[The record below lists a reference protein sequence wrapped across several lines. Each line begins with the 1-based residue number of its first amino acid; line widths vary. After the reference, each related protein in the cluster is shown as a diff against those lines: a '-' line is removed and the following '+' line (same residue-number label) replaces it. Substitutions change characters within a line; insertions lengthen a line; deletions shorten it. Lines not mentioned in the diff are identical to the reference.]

1 MSKFTDL
8 LDRLISPGKSIS
20 LPPPG
25 IYHFTR
31 DEQGEKSRI
40 HLRIDADRHAVL
52 IINASRI
59 VHLNPTAGFM
69 AYLILNQTSQE
80 DAKNA
85 LVHLYR
91 VSKNQALFDYTQITQ
106 QITELIRID
115 GACPIH
121 DLDLD
126 ILHPFSM
133 RPKVPYRMDLALTY
147 RCNNNCAHCYNARP
161 RTFPEMETQQWYE
174 ILDATWSLGIPH
186 VVFTGGEPTL
196 RRDLP
201 ELIAHAE
208 HNGQITGVNSNGRRF
223 ADKSYVQELIDAG
236 LDHVQIT
243 LESHDPSIHNQMVG
257 AQQAWEQTTDGLRNV
272 LDSSLYVMTN
282 TTMLRQN
289 SPFLSQTL
297 EFIADLGVP
306 TVGLNALIYAGRGR
320 EVGTEIPEKDLSPM
334 LELARMHT
342 SSHQQRLIWY
352 TPTQYCHFDPVEFEL
367 GVKGCTAALYNMCIE
382 PNGDV
387 IPCQSYYQPVGNL
400 LLDPWENIWNH
411 PICYSLRERQL
422 IPDKCHACAILS
434 ECGGG
439 CPLHNMVDHIPS
451 GGCNA

>member
-1 MSKFTDL
+1 MSKFTSL
-8 LDRLISPGKSIS
+8 LDRLIPPGNSIA

-52 IINASRI
+52 IVNASRI

-69 AYLILNQTSQE
+69 AYLILNQTSPE

-85 LVHLYR
+85 IAHSYR
-91 VSKNQALFDYTQITQ
+91 VSKNRALFDYTQIAE
-106 QITELIRID
+106 QITELIRAD

-121 DLDLD
+121 DLNLD
-126 ILHPFSM
+126 VLHPFSM
-133 RPKVPYRMDLALTY
+133 RPQVPYRMDLALTY
-147 RCNNNCAHCYNARP
+147 RCNNDCAHCYNARP
-161 RTFPEMETQQWYE
+161 RSFPEMETQQWRK
-174 ILDATWSLGIPH
+174 ILDTTWNLGIPH

-196 RRDLP
+196 RADLP
-201 ELIAHAE
+201 ELIAYAE

-236 LDHVQIT
+236 LDHVQVT
-243 LESHDPSIHNQMVG
+243 LESHNPSIHNQMVG
-257 AQQAWEQTTDGLRNV
+257 AQQAWKQTVDGLHNV

-320 EVGTEIPEKDLSPM
+320 DIGTGISEEDLSPM
-334 LELARMHT
+334 LELARTHT

-400 LLDPWENIWNH
+400 LHDPWENIWNH
-411 PICYSLRERQL
+411 PICHSLRERQL
-422 IPDKCHACAILS
+422 IPEKCHSCALLS

-439 CPLHNMVDHIPS
+439 CPLHTMVYNSS
-451 GGCNA
+451 GGYDA